1 MDDGKALGAIARAR
15 TDAVCD
21 ARARDSST
29 MKAPM
34 RSMDIDASRG
44 GRGWWLGRARARG
57 EARWVGRGE
66 ALGLARDARRGAKPR
81 TDAWRVN
88 GARDAMD
95 LCAED

>member
-1 MDDGKALGAIARAR
+1 MVARAR
-15 TDAVCD
+15 
-21 ARARDSST
+21 
-29 MKAPM
+29 
-34 RSMDIDASRG
+34 
-44 GRGWWLGRARARG
+44 RARG